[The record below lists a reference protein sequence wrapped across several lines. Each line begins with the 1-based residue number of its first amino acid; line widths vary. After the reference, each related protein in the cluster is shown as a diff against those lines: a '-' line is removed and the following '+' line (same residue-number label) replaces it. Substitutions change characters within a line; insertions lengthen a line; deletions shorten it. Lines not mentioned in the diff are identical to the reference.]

1 MDHTDQLAARFEEH
15 RSHLRAV
22 AYRLLGS
29 FAEADDAVQET
40 WLRLSRADSAEVV
53 NLGGWLTTVVS
64 RVCLNL
70 LRDRRHRD
78 EQPLDTRV
86 PDPIISEID
95 GGDPA
100 HEVVLADSVSVAM
113 LVVLETLSPP
123 ERLAFVLHD
132 LFAMPFDEIGPILDR
147 TPTTTRQLASRARRR
162 VRGATPA
169 SERDQNRQRAV
180 VEAFLA
186 AARGGDLATL
196 VDLLH
201 PEVVVRSDGG
211 AVRPSTLV
219 RGPEAVAQGAI
230 VFARIAE
237 LTRPVLVNGA
247 VGAVAMSEGRVVAV
261 AAFTVA
267 DGKVLA
273 LNILNDPERLPS
285 QPAGW

>member
-1 MDHTDQLAARFEEH
+1 MNHTDNLALRFEEH

-29 FAEADDAVQET
+29 LAEADDAVQEA
-40 WLRLSRADSAEVV
+40 WLRLSRADSTEVA

-64 RVCLNL
+64 RICLNL

-86 PDPIISEID
+86 PDPIVSELD
-95 GGDPA
+95 GGDPE
-100 HEVVLADSVSVAM
+100 HEAVLADSVSVAL
-113 LVVLETLSPP
+113 LVVLETLTPA

-132 LFAMPFDEIGPILDR
+132 LFAMPFDEIGPIIDR

-169 SERDQNRQRAV
+169 PEPDRSRQRAV

-186 AARGGDLATL
+186 AARGGDLAAL

-201 PEVVVRSDGG
+201 PDVVVRSDGG
-211 AVRPSTLV
+211 TLRPSTLV
-219 RGPEAVAQGAI
+219 RGPQAVAQGAI
-230 VFARIAE
+230 VFARLAE
-237 LTRPVLVNGA
+237 LTRPTLVNGA

-267 DGKVLA
+267 DGKVLE
-273 LNILNDPERLPS
+273 LNILSDPNRLS
-285 QPAGW
+285 HL